1 MPLKCSL
8 GGIALVSLLVAGF
21 DSVTPARSTGPVAL
35 TPGTVEYQLRQQQLQ
50 NVQSDPGRAMQNPA
64 VTGVNPNVG
73 GIERAPTGGAGG
85 AGGAVGG
92 LRTDGTIQ
100 RPGSGPPQSQSMVP
114 ANPRRPA
121 PAY

>member
-1 MPLKCSL
+1 MSYTRTL
-8 GGIALVSLLVAGF
+8 GGLALVTMLIAGCEA
-21 DSVTPARSTGPVAL
+21 TPPAASPISL
-35 TPGTVEYQLRQQQLQ
+35 TPGTVEYQMRQQQLQ
-50 NVQSDPGRAMQNPA
+50 NVQSDPNRAMQNPV
-64 VTGVNPNVG
+64 VTGASPGAG

>member
-1 MPLKCSL
+1 MPFKCSL
-8 GGIALVSLLVAGF
+8 GGIALASLLVAGC
-21 DSVTPARSTGPVAL
+21 DSVTPAKTTGPSVL

-50 NVQSDPGRAMQNPA
+50 NVQSDPSRAMQNPA
-64 VTGVNPNVG
+64 VTGVNPSVG
-73 GIERAPTGGAGG
+73 GIERAPAGGAGG
-85 AGGAVGG
+85 AGSAVGG

-100 RPGSGPPQSQSMVP
+100 RPGSGAPPSQSMVP